1 MSACGK
7 YRKNGNGFF
16 TWLCYNTIAA
26 AREMEGGSKVDNRII
41 IQQSLDYIENNLQTE
56 ITAAELADVAG
67 FSLFHYYRLFQQATG
82 LPVMQ
87 YIMRR
92 RLLHG
97 VYAMKQGLGK
107 TDAAFQF
114 GFDTYAGFYKAFCRE
129 FGSTPSAFLES
140 SRAKRPYRIDITKEE
155 HMTVTHKKVARI
167 LENWNLS
174 HESIGDIYYEGS
186 GTRNENA
193 FCVGDGYVL
202 KHTANLGKLKK
213 NTELAKALENVGLL
227 AAAPVPTADGAE
239 YVQDGELYFYLT
251 CRLPGHQMT
260 ARRFGEGDGRFA
272 GEIIGQ
278 LHLALAKIEDCVT
291 EADLLS
297 TVKDWALPKAKT
309 ALNLTEAFCRE
320 YLDTFAQLYPNLP
333 RQIIHRDPNPGNIIC
348 ADDQWGFIDFEL
360 AERNAR
366 VYDPCYAAT
375 AVLSETFGKD
385 HDKWLEAYRD
395 IICGYDSVA
404 HLSSDERKA
413 IPYVI
418 LANQF
423 VCVAWF
429 SEQDKYAEIFE
440 INKRMT
446 AWLIEKFEELKD
458 I

>member
-1 MSACGK
+1 M
-7 YRKNGNGFF
+7 
-16 TWLCYNTIAA
+16 
-26 AREMEGGSKVDNRII
+26 DNRTI
-41 IQQSLDYIENNLQTE
+41 IQQSLDYIEDNLQTE
-56 ITAAELADVAG
+56 IAATELADMAG

-87 YIMRR
+87 HIQRR

-97 VYAMKQGLGK
+97 VYAMKQGSTK
-107 TDAAFQF
+107 TDAALSY

-129 FGSTPSAFLES
+129 FGSTPSEFLQS

-155 HMTVTHKKVARI
+155 HMTVTHKKAAQI
-167 LENWNLS
+167 LKYWNL
-174 HESIGDIYYEGS
+174 EDKTITDIYYEGT
-186 GTRNENA
+186 GNKNESA
-193 FCVGDGYVL
+193 CYVGERYVL
-202 KHTANLGKLKK
+202 KFTANLGKLKK
-213 NTELAKALENVGLL
+213 HIEVSKALHSIGLL
-227 AAAPVPTADGAE
+227 SAVPVPTTDGAE
-239 YVQDGELYFYLT
+239 YISDGEVYFYLT
-251 CRLPGHQMT
+251 RRLPGAQMT
-260 ARRFGEGDGRFA
+260 PHRFADGDGRFA

-278 LHLALAKIEDCVT
+278 LHLALRKIEDCIS
-291 EADLLS
+291 EADLLA
-297 TVKDWALPKAKT
+297 TVRDWALPKAKT
-309 ALNLTEAFCRE
+309 ALNLTDAFCKE
-320 YLDTFAQLYPNLP
+320 YLDTFSALYPNLP

-366 VYDPCYAAT
+366 IYDPCYAAT
-375 AVLSETFGKD
+375 AVLSESFGQNND
-385 HDKWLEAYRD
+385 NWLEIYRD

-404 HLSSDERKA
+404 HLTDEEREA

-429 SEQDKYAEIFE
+429 AEQDKYAEIFE
-440 INKRMT
+440 TNKKMT